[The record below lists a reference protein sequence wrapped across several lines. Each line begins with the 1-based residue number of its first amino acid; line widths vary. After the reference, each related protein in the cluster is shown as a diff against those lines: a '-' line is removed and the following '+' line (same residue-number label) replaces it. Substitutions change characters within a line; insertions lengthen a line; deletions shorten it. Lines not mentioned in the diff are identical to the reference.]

1 MQYEKLHDTSVTASV
16 ALASNRFVAYDGGYP
31 SAAGGLKDVRG
42 VSQHMAAVGERVGL
56 AKHGT
61 FPVESSAAIAYGDYV
76 KPATDGTGRAAV
88 GTLTDSCGRALNAA
102 TAAGQLVEVELYRHV
117 HA

>member
-1 MQYEKLHDTSVTASV
+1 MQYEKLHATSIVAAV

-42 VSQHMAAVGERVGL
+42 VSESSAVAGERVAL
-56 AKHGT
+56 VKSAS

-88 GTLTDSCGRALNAA
+88 GTLTDSCGRALSVA